1 MTRTIRDGHAH
12 LIGIGRP
19 AVICPSYP
27 KVLLQPPSSN
37 ALEDVGLV
45 KFPDPPSP
53 FWLKILNTGLI
64 GAGLNT
70 AWHCALMWRIGNDYW
85 DGVAVGAGG
94 MLEGGGSTVPKIGGI
109 QALLELWRPWPGSPA
124 FMALLC
130 LVLLVVILFK

>member
-27 KVLLQPPSSN
+27 RVLLQSPSSN
-37 ALEDVGLV
+37 APEDAGLL

-53 FWLKILNTGLI
+53 LWLKMLNTGLI
-64 GAGLNT
+64 GAGINT

-85 DGVAVGAGG
+85 GGLDVSVGGVP
-94 MLEGGGSTVPKIGGI
+94 EGGVPKIGGI
-109 QALLELWRPWPGSPA
+109 RAMLELWRPWPGRPA
-124 FMALLC
+124 LAILLC
-130 LVLLVVILFK
+130 IVLLAVILFK